1 MLVPL
6 LTLFISGIAALLGR
20 VLIYAAQFEAWLKYW
35 AYGAYIFAVLFVLAF
50 IVEFF
55 KSIARARRRRRAKQG
70 TMPKT
75 KQTRHKPPRR

>member
-1 MLVPL
+1 MTIPL

-20 VLIYAAQFEAWLKYW
+20 VLIYAAQFETWLKYW

-55 KSIARARRRRRAKQG
+55 KSIARACRRNRARRGAVPPKHRRRRKAR
-70 TMPKT
+70 
-75 KQTRHKPPRR
+75 